1 MAYCFDADTFIADLL
16 GSYGMADYGYY
27 GLAQWMYMAA
37 VGTLRPDE
45 MDEDQA
51 AAWDEQ
57 NLDGLEHYTM
67 DYGKALQL
75 LIQDGWTLNAQ
86 GKSFD
91 PRRDDFRYKKLEDG
105 SLMKLSFQFAQCADN
120 EFAARA
126 AEMLTTAFS
135 ELNAELVIHV
145 IPFGEMLADFYRE
158 GDQRLYDMN
167 FMATN
172 FVSTFD
178 PYVTYTPGPGF
189 EGSMNTSG
197 FYDEELF
204 TLAKE
209 MHDTPPHSMLEYLTK
224 WVAFQEHWNE
234 ILPTIPIYTN
244 IYFDFHIASLRN
256 YYPNAECNWPVALT
270 YAFISDDW
278 EDPNAAEEAL
288 DGDEVFME

>member
-1 MAYCFDADTFIADLL
+1 
-16 GSYGMADYGYY
+16 
-27 GLAQWMYMAA
+27 
-37 VGTLRPDE
+37 
-45 MDEDQA
+45 
-51 AAWDEQ
+51 
-57 NLDGLEHYTM
+57 
-67 DYGKALQL
+67 
-75 LIQDGWTLNAQ
+75 
-86 GKSFD
+86 
-91 PRRDDFRYKKLEDG
+91 
-105 SLMKLSFQFAQCADN
+105 
-120 EFAARA
+120 
-126 AEMLTTAFS
+126 
-135 ELNAELVIHV
+135 
-145 IPFGEMLADFYRE
+145 
-158 GDQRLYDMN
+158 MN

-270 YAFISDDW
+270 YAFISEDW
-278 EDPNAAEEAL
+278 EDPNAAEEAI